1 MSVRRVAAH
10 LPTILLL
17 AVILLGSAG
26 VVDRFTLDVVFLLYC
41 AWTVL
46 RLIGG
51 SDGSRSLLVAAAA
64 GFGLLAAARLQ
75 FPHLQYL
82 PYLAIAP
89 ANLVLAYVFGRGL
102 FGDREPVLIQLVNVM
117 GLKTADD
124 PAFRRFV
131 VRQCLLWCLMTL
143 AMALVALVCVVA
155 ADARPLLS
163 SVLGA
168 LAIAQVIHFALSH
181 QWAAYRYGRPETWM
195 LTLRT
200 MIRPETWRGL
210 KV

>member
-1 MSVRRVAAH
+1 MTAQRVAAH
-10 LPTILLL
+10 APTILLVAAMVL
-17 AVILLGSAG
+17 AAAG
-26 VVDRFTLDVVFLLYC
+26 ALDGVTLDIVFLACC

-46 RLIGG
+46 RLIAR
-51 SDGSRSLLVAAAA
+51 SDGSLSLFVMAAG
-64 GFGLLAAARLQ
+64 GFGLLALARLEL
-75 FPHLQYL
+75 PDLQYL

-102 FGDREPVLIQLVNVM
+102 LGDREPVLIQLVKVM

-131 VRQCLLWCLMTL
+131 VRQSLLWSLMTL
-143 AMALVALVCVVA
+143 AMAIVALVCVVA
-155 ADARPLLS
+155 DAARPMLSNVLL
-163 SVLGA
+163 A
-168 LAIAQVIHFALSH
+168 LALVQIAHFALSH
-181 QWAAYRYGRPETWM
+181 QWAALRYGRPETWM

-200 MIRPETWRGL
+200 MARPETWRGL